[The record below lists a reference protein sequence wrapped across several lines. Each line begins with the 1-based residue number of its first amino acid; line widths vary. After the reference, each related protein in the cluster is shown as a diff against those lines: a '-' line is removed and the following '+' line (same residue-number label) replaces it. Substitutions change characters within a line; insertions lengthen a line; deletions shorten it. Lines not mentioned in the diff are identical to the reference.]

1 MRIVAGDFRGRS
13 IDAPQGSGTRPTT
26 DRVREALMSS
36 LYSLLGGFDG
46 QCVLDAFAGSG
57 ALGLEALSR
66 GAEKADFFESNK
78 GAFRT
83 LRSNIAACGIG
94 ADRASA
100 YNADVVRSCEAGGG
114 AFLQGG
120 CAPYTLVFLDPPY
133 AFGAQATASLV
144 AGLRDA
150 GALADGAVIVYEH
163 DQAASR
169 EIEEV
174 FADCAIVSVKKYGKT
189 GVAFMRIAER
199 GTVA

>member
-100 YNADVVRSCEAGGG
+100 YNADVVRSCEAGGAPSSKGG
-114 AFLQGG
+114 ARRTRSYSWIRRTHSARRRPHRSSRG
-120 CAPYTLVFLDPPY
+120 CAMP
-133 AFGAQATASLV
+133 AR
-144 AGLRDA
+144 LRMA
-150 GALADGAVIVYEH
+150 P
-163 DQAASR
+163 
-169 EIEEV
+169 
-174 FADCAIVSVKKYGKT
+174 
-189 GVAFMRIAER
+189 
-199 GTVA
+199 